1 MLWCVSRW
9 FDLWHLTLG
18 TTRTQKEI
26 TWEAMPLQMVSEKK
40 ARGNHEVKSFT
51 GPESSTVDSD
61 TEPSTRAL
69 WLLDFWV
76 DSLPDFLL
84 DFIRKKK
91 PGTEAPG
98 NTGRRRL
105 EQSQIK

>member
-1 MLWCVSRW
+1 
-9 FDLWHLTLG
+9 
-18 TTRTQKEI
+18 
-26 TWEAMPLQMVSEKK
+26 MPLQMVSEKK

-84 DFIRKKK
+84 EAFIRKKNLALK
-91 PGTEAPG
+91 RQGTQG
-98 NTGRRRL
+98 GGGLSNHR
-105 EQSQIK
+105 